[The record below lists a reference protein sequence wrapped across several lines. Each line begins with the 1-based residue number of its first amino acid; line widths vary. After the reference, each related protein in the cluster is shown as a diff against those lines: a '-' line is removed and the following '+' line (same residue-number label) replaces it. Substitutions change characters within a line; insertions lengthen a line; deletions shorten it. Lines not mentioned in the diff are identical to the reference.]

1 MIIHFINNA
10 FSTSMA
16 LFSSATEQVESV
28 ETTEAVQTLAESGL
42 MVIGA
47 FLIVGCLSPMLI
59 AGAIHLLNPGKKL
72 HNFTRYIVAG
82 VLCGVMFFTGMI
94 MFVATM
100 ISSPEYQEIYESIEA
115 EQMEQMEQMEGFG
128 LE

>member
-1 MIIHFINNA
+1 MFI
-10 FSTSMA
+10 FCIC
-16 LFSSATEQVESV
+16 LV
-28 ETTEAVQTLAESGL
+28 ETLWMTDVVIIGYTSVLCGL
-42 MVIGA
+42 LVIGA

-72 HNFTRYIVAG
+72 HNFRRYIIAG
-82 VLCGVMFFTGMI
+82 VLSGLMFFSGMV

-100 ISSPEYQEIYESIEA
+100 IDSPEYQEIYESIEA
-115 EQMEQMEQMEGFG
+115 EQMEQLEQ